1 MKKLTLQISMCL
13 CLVSTTSINAQKNG
27 ASTFHTIGE
36 TRSSLS
42 VVEPAAE
49 ELPEAACTD
58 SINEQDMTTTDTT
71 EVKPPM
77 MVALPLEEIKINSP
91 FGMRRDPMNR
101 RKSRMH
107 NGLDLKAKYED
118 VYSMFPG
125 TVTAAS
131 YSTSGGYYVT
141 VDYGVCVCSF
151 LHLSKI
157 EVKNGQHVSAGQKIA
172 VSGNTGKRTT
182 GPHLHLSCKWSDTGR
197 FFDPRI
203 LLRFI
208 TNELLKYSKLR

>member
-27 ASTFHTIGE
+27 TSTFHTIGE

-42 VVEPAAE
+42 VVEPGAE
-49 ELPEAACTD
+49 ELPEAASTD

-77 MVALPLEEIKINSP
+77 MVALPLEEIIINSP

-182 GPHLHLSCKWSDTGR
+182 GPHLHLSCKWSDTGK

>member
-27 ASTFHTIGE
+27 AATFHTIGE
-36 TRSSLS
+36 TQSSLS

-49 ELPEAACTD
+49 ELPEAASTD

-125 TVTAAS
+125 TVTAVS
-131 YSTSGGYYVT
+131 YSSSGGYYVT

-157 EVKNGQHVSAGQKIA
+157 EVKNGQRVSAGQKIA

-182 GPHLHLSCKWSDTGR
+182 GPHLHLSCKWSDTGK

>member
-1 MKKLTLQISMCL
+1 MKIRALFTVVCCCL
-13 CLVSTTSINAQKNG
+13 ASNAGLYAQQENVSPFN
-27 ASTFHTIGE
+27 TIGKSQVKNVIK
-36 TRSSLS
+36 SSNEEAICPELS
-42 VVEPAAE
+42 
-49 ELPEAACTD
+49 D
-58 SINEQDMTTTDTT
+58 SISEQNVDGTDTLDMD
-71 EVKPPM
+71 VPL
-77 MVALPLEEIKINSP
+77 MVSLPLREISVNSP

-101 RKSRMH
+101 KKSRMH
-107 NGLDLKAKYED
+107 NGLDLKARFED

-131 YSTSGGYYVT
+131 YSTGGGYYVT

-157 EVKNGQHVSAGQKIA
+157 EVQNGQRVSAGQKIG

-182 GPHLHLSCKWSDTGR
+182 GPHLHLSCRWSETGKY
-197 FFDPRI
+197 FDPRI

-208 TNELLKYSKLR
+208 TNELLKYNQTS

>member
-27 ASTFHTIGE
+27 ASTFQTIGE
-36 TRSSLS
+36 TQSSLS
-42 VVEPAAE
+42 VVESASE
-49 ELPEAACTD
+49 ELPEAASTD

-77 MVALPLEEIKINSP
+77 MVALPLEEIIINSP

-157 EVKNGQHVSAGQKIA
+157 EVKNGQRVSAGQKIA

-182 GPHLHLSCKWSDTGR
+182 GPHLHLSCKWSDTGK

>member
-27 ASTFHTIGE
+27 ASAFHTIGE
-36 TRSSLS
+36 TQSSLS

-49 ELPEAACTD
+49 ELPEAASTD

-77 MVALPLEEIKINSP
+77 MVALPLEEIIINSP

-125 TVTAAS
+125 TVTAVS
-131 YSTSGGYYVT
+131 YSSSGGYYVT

-157 EVKNGQHVSAGQKIA
+157 EVKNGQRVSAGQKIA
-172 VSGNTGKRTT
+172 VSGNTGQRTT
-182 GPHLHLSCKWSDTGR
+182 GPHLHLSCKWSDTGK

>member
-27 ASTFHTIGE
+27 ASAFHTIGE
-36 TRSSLS
+36 TQSSLS
-42 VVEPAAE
+42 VVEPAEE

-125 TVTAAS
+125 TVTAVS
-131 YSTSGGYYVT
+131 YSSSGGYYVT

-157 EVKNGQHVSAGQKIA
+157 EVKNGQRVSAGQKIA

-182 GPHLHLSCKWSDTGR
+182 GPHLHLSCKWSDTGK

>member
-36 TRSSLS
+36 TQSSLS

-49 ELPEAACTD
+49 ELPEAASTD
-58 SINEQDMTTTDTT
+58 SINEQDMITTDTT

-125 TVTAAS
+125 TVTAVS
-131 YSTSGGYYVT
+131 YSSSGGYYVT

-157 EVKNGQHVSAGQKIA
+157 EVKNGQRVSAGQKIA

-182 GPHLHLSCKWSDTGR
+182 GPHLHLSCKWSDTGK

>member
-1 MKKLTLQISMCL
+1 MKKLTLQITVCL
-13 CLVSTTSINAQKNG
+13 CLVSATSINAQKNG
-27 ASTFHTIGE
+27 ASSFHTIGE
-36 TRSSLS
+36 TQNTLS
-42 VVEPAAE
+42 VAGSAAE
-49 ELPEAACTD
+49 ESTEAAATD
-58 SINEQDMTTTDTT
+58 SINEQDMTMTDTT
-71 EVKPPM
+71 EVNVPL
-77 MVALPLEEIKINSP
+77 MVALPLEEISVNSP

-107 NGLDLKAKYED
+107 NGLDLKARYEN

-125 TVTAAS
+125 TVTAVS
-131 YSTSGGYYVT
+131 YSSSGGYYVT

-157 EVKNGQHVSAGQKIA
+157 EVKNGQRVSAGQKIA

-182 GPHLHLSCKWSDTGR
+182 GPHLHLSCKWSDTGK

-208 TNELLKYSKLR
+208 TNELLKHRKIR

>member
-27 ASTFHTIGE
+27 ASAFHTIGE
-36 TRSSLS
+36 TQSSLS

-49 ELPEAACTD
+49 ELPEAASTD
-58 SINEQDMTTTDTT
+58 SINEQDMTMTDTT
-71 EVKPPM
+71 EVKLPL
-77 MVALPLEEIKINSP
+77 MVALPLEEIKVNSP

-182 GPHLHLSCKWSDTGR
+182 GPHLHLSCKWSDTGK

>member
-1 MKKLTLQISMCL
+1 MCL

-27 ASTFHTIGE
+27 ASAFHTIGE
-36 TRSSLS
+36 TQSSLS

-49 ELPEAACTD
+49 ELPEAASTD
-58 SINEQDMTTTDTT
+58 SINEQDMTMTDTT
-71 EVKPPM
+71 EVKLPL
-77 MVALPLEEIKINSP
+77 MVALPLEEIKVNSP

-141 VDYGVCVCSF
+141 VDYGVCVCSY

-182 GPHLHLSCKWSDTGR
+182 GPHLHLSCKWSDTGK

>member
-27 ASTFHTIGE
+27 ASAFHTIGE
-36 TRSSLS
+36 TQSSLS

-49 ELPEAACTD
+49 ELPEAASTD
-58 SINEQDMTTTDTT
+58 SINEQDMTMTDTT
-71 EVKPPM
+71 EVKLPL
-77 MVALPLEEIKINSP
+77 MVALPLEEIKVNSP

-141 VDYGVCVCSF
+141 VDYGVCVCSY

-182 GPHLHLSCKWSDTGR
+182 GPHLHLSCKWSDTGK

>member
-36 TRSSLS
+36 TQSSLS

-49 ELPEAACTD
+49 ELPEAASTD
-58 SINEQDMTTTDTT
+58 SINEQDMRTTDTT
-71 EVKPPM
+71 EVKPPL
-77 MVALPLEEIKINSP
+77 MVALPLEEIKVNSP

-157 EVKNGQHVSAGQKIA
+157 EVKNGQRVSAGQKIA

-182 GPHLHLSCKWSDTGR
+182 GPHLHLSCKWSDTGKS
-197 FFDPRI
+197 FDPRI

-208 TNELLKYSKLR
+208 TNELLKYSKFR

>member
-27 ASTFHTIGE
+27 ASAFHTIGE
-36 TRSSLS
+36 TQSSLS
-42 VVEPAAE
+42 VVDPAAE
-49 ELPEAACTD
+49 EFPEAASTD

-182 GPHLHLSCKWSDTGR
+182 GPHLHLSCKWSDTGK

>member
-1 MKKLTLQISMCL
+1 MCL

-27 ASTFHTIGE
+27 ASAFHTIGE
-36 TRSSLS
+36 TQSSLP

-49 ELPEAACTD
+49 ELPEAASTD

-71 EVKPPM
+71 EVKPPL
-77 MVALPLEEIKINSP
+77 MVALPLEEIKVNSP

-157 EVKNGQHVSAGQKIA
+157 EVKNGQHVSAGQNIA

-182 GPHLHLSCKWSDTGR
+182 GPHLHLSCKWSDTGK

>member
-1 MKKLTLQISMCL
+1 
-13 CLVSTTSINAQKNG
+13 
-27 ASTFHTIGE
+27 
-36 TRSSLS
+36 
-42 VVEPAAE
+42 
-49 ELPEAACTD
+49 
-58 SINEQDMTTTDTT
+58 
-71 EVKPPM
+71 M
-77 MVALPLEEIKINSP
+77 MVALPLEEIRINSQ

-182 GPHLHLSCKWSDTGR
+182 GPHLHLSCKWSDTGK

>member
-13 CLVSTTSINAQKNG
+13 CLVSTTSINAQKNR
-27 ASTFHTIGE
+27 ASIFHTIGE
-36 TRSSLS
+36 TQSSLS

-49 ELPEAACTD
+49 ELPEAASTD

-71 EVKPPM
+71 EVKPPL
-77 MVALPLEEIKINSP
+77 MVALPLEEIKVNSP

-157 EVKNGQHVSAGQKIA
+157 EVKNGQRVSAGQKIA

-182 GPHLHLSCKWSDTGR
+182 GPHLHLSCKWSDTEK

>member
-27 ASTFHTIGE
+27 ALNFHTIGE
-36 TRSSLS
+36 TQSSLS

-49 ELPEAACTD
+49 ELPEAATTD
-58 SINEQDMTTTDTT
+58 SINEQDMTTTDTP

-182 GPHLHLSCKWSDTGR
+182 GPHLHLSCKWSDTGK

>member
-1 MKKLTLQISMCL
+1 MCL

-27 ASTFHTIGE
+27 ASTFQTIGE
-36 TRSSLS
+36 TQSTLS
-42 VVEPAAE
+42 VVEPTAE
-49 ELPEAACTD
+49 ELTEAASAD

-125 TVTAAS
+125 TVTAVS
-131 YSTSGGYYVT
+131 YSSSGGYYVT

-157 EVKNGQHVSAGQKIA
+157 EVKNGQRVSAGQKIA

-182 GPHLHLSCKWSDTGR
+182 GPHLHLSCKWSDTGK

>member
-1 MKKLTLQISMCL
+1 MCL

-27 ASTFHTIGE
+27 ASAFHTIGE
-36 TRSSLS
+36 TQSSLS

-49 ELPEAACTD
+49 ELSEAASTD

-71 EVKPPM
+71 EVKPPL
-77 MVALPLEEIKINSP
+77 MVALPLEEIKVNSP

-182 GPHLHLSCKWSDTGR
+182 GPHLHLSCKWSDTGKS
-197 FFDPRI
+197 FDPRI

>member
-1 MKKLTLQISMCL
+1 MKKLTLQISMYL

-27 ASTFHTIGE
+27 ASAFHTIGE
-36 TRSSLS
+36 TQSSLS

-49 ELPEAACTD
+49 ELPEAASTD

-71 EVKPPM
+71 EVKPPL
-77 MVALPLEEIKINSP
+77 MVALPLEEIKVNSP

-131 YSTSGGYYVT
+131 YSSSGGYYVT
-141 VDYGVCVCSF
+141 VDYGMCVCSF

-157 EVKNGQHVSAGQKIA
+157 EVKNGQRVSAGQKIA

-182 GPHLHLSCKWSDTGR
+182 GPHLHLSCKWSDTGKY
-197 FFDPRI
+197 FDPRI

>member
-13 CLVSTTSINAQKNG
+13 CLVSTTNINAQKNG
-27 ASTFHTIGE
+27 ASTFYTIGE
-36 TRSSLS
+36 TQSSLS

-49 ELPEAACTD
+49 ELPEAATTD

-77 MVALPLEEIKINSP
+77 MVALPLEEIRINSQ

-125 TVTAAS
+125 TVTAVS
-131 YSTSGGYYVT
+131 YSSSGGYYVT

-182 GPHLHLSCKWSDTGR
+182 GPHLHLSCKWSDTGK

>member
-27 ASTFHTIGE
+27 ASAFHTIGE
-36 TRSSLS
+36 TQSSLS
-42 VVEPAAE
+42 VVEPAEE

-107 NGLDLKAKYED
+107 NGLDLKA
-118 VYSMFPG
+118 
-125 TVTAAS
+125 
-131 YSTSGGYYVT
+131 
-141 VDYGVCVCSF
+141 
-151 LHLSKI
+151 
-157 EVKNGQHVSAGQKIA
+157 
-172 VSGNTGKRTT
+172 
-182 GPHLHLSCKWSDTGR
+182 
-197 FFDPRI
+197 
-203 LLRFI
+203 
-208 TNELLKYSKLR
+208 

>member
-27 ASTFHTIGE
+27 ASAFHTIGE
-36 TRSSLS
+36 TQSSLS
-42 VVEPAAE
+42 VVEPAEE

-157 EVKNGQHVSAGQKIA
+157 AVKNGQHVSAGQKIA

-182 GPHLHLSCKWSDTGR
+182 GPHLHLSCKWSDTGK

>member
-36 TRSSLS
+36 TQSSLS

-49 ELPEAACTD
+49 ELPEAASTD
-58 SINEQDMTTTDTT
+58 SINEQDMRKTDTT

-157 EVKNGQHVSAGQKIA
+157 EVKNGQRVSAGQKIA

-182 GPHLHLSCKWSDTGR
+182 GPHLHLSCKWSDTGK